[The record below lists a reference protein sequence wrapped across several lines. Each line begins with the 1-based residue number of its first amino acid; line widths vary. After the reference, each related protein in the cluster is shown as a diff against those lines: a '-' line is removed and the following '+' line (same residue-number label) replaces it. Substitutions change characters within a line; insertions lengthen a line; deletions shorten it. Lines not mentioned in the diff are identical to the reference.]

1 MFTYKVRDIKLHP
14 NDQESLKKAVA
25 VKLGI
30 KESEIYGLE
39 ILRRS
44 VDARKKEDIRI
55 VFSVA
60 VTLKRRLRG
69 EQEAEDYK
77 YKLPSK
83 SNLSGRPLVVGA
95 GPAGLCAAYVLAYAG
110 ARPILIERGLD
121 VEQREKKVNT
131 FFNTA
136 LLDTECNVQFGE
148 GGAGTFSDG
157 KLTTGI
163 KNKRIGKVLE
173 LFVENGA
180 PEEIVYEAKPHI
192 GTDKLPAMVASIRR
206 KIIEMGGSVLFSAK
220 MTELIIS
227 SGRVTGAKC
236 LINGTEEFIE
246 SENIILAIGH
256 SARDTFEMLF
266 EKGVAMQAKP
276 FSVGVRIEHLQSDI
290 NKAMYGEMWD
300 SPYLGA
306 ADYKLAAHLPSGR
319 GVYTFCMCPGGS
331 VVAATSESGGVVT
344 NGMSRFA
351 RDGINANS
359 ALLVGVDSR
368 DYGDGV
374 LDGIAFQRRLE
385 KSAFLAGGKSY
396 KAPAFRAD
404 ELLHSAPFEGFGR
417 VIPTYKPGVTH
428 ASPNEFLPQFL
439 SEALKEGVKIFG
451 RKIKGFDASDSIMT
465 GTETRSSSP
474 VRILRG
480 EDKQSLNIKG
490 LYPCGEGAGYAG
502 GIMSSAVDGIAVAEA
517 VLSADSEV

>member
-14 NDQESLKKAVA
+14 GCESDIKKAVA
-25 VKLGI
+25 LKLGI
-30 KESEIYGLE
+30 RENEIYGLE
-39 ILRRS
+39 TVRRS

-55 VFSVA
+55 VFTVA
-60 VTLKRRLRG
+60 VTLKRQLRG
-69 EQEAEDYK
+69 AEEAEEYR
-77 YKLPSK
+77 YELPTESKLS
-83 SNLSGRPLVVGA
+83 SRPLVVGA
-95 GPAGLCAAYVLAYAG
+95 GPAGLCAAYVLAHAG
-110 ARPILIERGLD
+110 ARPILIERGLS
-121 VEQREKKVNT
+121 VEEREKKVSH
-131 FFNTA
+131 FFSTA
-136 LLDTECNVQFGE
+136 QLDTECNVQFGE

-163 KNKRIGKVLE
+163 KNRRIGKVLE
-173 LFVENGA
+173 LFTANGA
-180 PEEIVYEAKPHI
+180 PEEIAYEAKPHI
-192 GTDKLPAMVASIRR
+192 GTDRLPAMVASIRR
-206 KIIEMGGSVLFSAK
+206 KIVDMGGTVLFSAK
-220 MTELIIS
+220 MIELVIS
-227 SGRVTGAKC
+227 SGRVAGAKC
-236 LINGTEEFIE
+236 LINGSEQYLET
-246 SENIILAIGH
+246 ENIILAVGH
-256 SARDTFEMLF
+256 SAIDTFSMLF

-374 LDGIAFQRRLE
+374 LDGVNFQRELE
-385 KSAFLAGGKSY
+385 ARAFAAGSSSY
-396 KAPAFRAD
+396 KAPVFRAD

-474 VRILRG
+474 VRIMRG
-480 EDKQSLNIKG
+480 EDKQSLNVKG

-517 VLSADSEV
+517 LLSNG

>member
-163 KNKRIGKVLE
+163 KK
-173 LFVENGA
+173 
-180 PEEIVYEAKPHI
+180 
-192 GTDKLPAMVASIRR
+192 
-206 KIIEMGGSVLFSAK
+206 
-220 MTELIIS
+220 
-227 SGRVTGAKC
+227 
-236 LINGTEEFIE
+236 
-246 SENIILAIGH
+246 
-256 SARDTFEMLF
+256 
-266 EKGVAMQAKP
+266 
-276 FSVGVRIEHLQSDI
+276 
-290 NKAMYGEMWD
+290 
-300 SPYLGA
+300 
-306 ADYKLAAHLPSGR
+306 
-319 GVYTFCMCPGGS
+319 
-331 VVAATSESGGVVT
+331 
-344 NGMSRFA
+344 
-351 RDGINANS
+351 
-359 ALLVGVDSR
+359 
-368 DYGDGV
+368 
-374 LDGIAFQRRLE
+374 
-385 KSAFLAGGKSY
+385 
-396 KAPAFRAD
+396 
-404 ELLHSAPFEGFGR
+404 
-417 VIPTYKPGVTH
+417 
-428 ASPNEFLPQFL
+428 
-439 SEALKEGVKIFG
+439 
-451 RKIKGFDASDSIMT
+451 
-465 GTETRSSSP
+465 
-474 VRILRG
+474 
-480 EDKQSLNIKG
+480 
-490 LYPCGEGAGYAG
+490 
-502 GIMSSAVDGIAVAEA
+502 
-517 VLSADSEV
+517 